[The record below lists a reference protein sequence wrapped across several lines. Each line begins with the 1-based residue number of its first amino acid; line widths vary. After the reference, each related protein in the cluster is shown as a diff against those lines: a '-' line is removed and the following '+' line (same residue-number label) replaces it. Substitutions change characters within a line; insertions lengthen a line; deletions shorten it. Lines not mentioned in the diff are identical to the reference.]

1 MQIFSKPH
9 ADDLSEVSI
18 DGGVH
23 LLVIVT
29 ALTSLFKA
37 RLSKT
42 THQAVQGEIQDNLN
56 KILDPLIHKANHAPC
71 SARKIVQEGAKVAKI
86 IGSSGYEY
94 EDGSGTSMHNN
105 FLFALSILVT
115 SIAIVIFAMVII
127 MVSKHQVHTNY
138 VCDLMDKLNVNNS
151 YTLDETDQGQWVEMD
166 TLNDTIANR
175 DILHELYQEEGSN
188 GSNTDD
194 NHGEATRLTV
204 DTKQCQEFKI
214 NTKSIV
220 TNSVIT
226 LLVVAV
232 YEAIFIMGIAIHY
245 IPVKASVV
253 VDAALDRAKLHA
265 KRIDCNSQHCPSLSK
280 TIQSP
285 SQVADP
291 GGEIAW
297 KLALSLSIAGISGF
311 ALASLHR
318 AEHDNPINHKFL
330 SMKTKIA
337 AGVFE
342 SVGLPIVCALVIGMT
357 VTFVYF
363 TSAEAVEGRQVKRQ
377 VERTVDAAFERY
389 ETAMSV
395 ISDDDKAKYN
405 HQVAES
411 IYALKTPDTES
422 SQKEINKRNAVYIKY
437 SKGLVAIAGGSA
449 LILVILGMI
458 VYWRKGLAAKRG
470 GETALRYLLMAITSA
485 SLGSSISFI
494 AEYTF
499 LQTVVSNFEASNPDI
514 IVNKSI
520 QHIVDTV
527 EECKPWPYAVLK
539 ASHNLTAAT

>member
-9 ADDLSEVSI
+9 ADDISEVCI

-42 THQAVQGEIQDNLN
+42 TRQAVQGEIQDNLN
-56 KILDPLIHKANHAPC
+56 KILDPLVRKANQTPC
-71 SARKIVQEGAKVAKI
+71 SARKVIQEGAKVAKI

-94 EDGSGTSMHNN
+94 EDGSETSMHNN

-127 MVSKHQVHTNY
+127 MVSKHQVGTNY
-138 VCDLMDKLNVNNS
+138 VCDLVEKLKVKNS
-151 YTLDETDQGQWVEMD
+151 YTIDETDHGQWVEMGV
-166 TLNDTIANR
+166 LADTIANK
-175 DILHELYQEEGSN
+175 DILHDLNKEGSKGKN
-188 GSNTDD
+188 ND
-194 NHGEATRLTV
+194 NHDEATKLTV
-204 DTKQCQEFKI
+204 DTKQCQKFKV

-226 LLVVAV
+226 LLIVAV

-265 KRIDCNSQHCPSLSK
+265 KRIDCNSQHCDPSLSK

-285 SQVADP
+285 SRVADP
-291 GGEIAW
+291 KGEIAW

-318 AEHDNPINHKFL
+318 GEHDNPINQKFL

-337 AGVFE
+337 TGMFE
-342 SVGLPIVCALVIGMT
+342 SIGLPIVCALVIGMT

-389 ETAMSV
+389 EVAMTV
-395 ISDDDKAKYN
+395 MSDNDKAKYN

-411 IYALKTPDTES
+411 IYALKPPDTES
-422 SQKEINKRNAVYIKY
+422 AQKEIDKRNAVYIKY

-458 VYWRKGLAAKRG
+458 VSWRNGSAAKRG

-494 AEYTF
+494 AEYAF
-499 LQTVVSNFEASNPDI
+499 LQTVVSNFEASNPGI

-527 EECKPWPYAVLK
+527 EECK
-539 ASHNLTAAT
+539 S